1 MIYSSCPTCG
11 FFIGNV
17 SENYENE
24 KEKISNNVKLSQ
36 EQKNNEISKLLRSL
50 KIRRYCCRMRIM
62 TCKNIVDEI
71 LPINQ
76 EKL

>member
-11 FFIGNV
+11 FFLGNIN
-17 SENYENE
+17 ENYEKE
-24 KEKISNNVKLSQ
+24 KEKINSDNKLSV
-36 EQKNNEISKLLRSL
+36 EEKNNEISKLLRSL

-62 TCKNIVDEI
+62 TCKNLVDEI

>member
-11 FFIGNV
+11 FFLGNIN
-17 SENYENE
+17 ENYEKE
-24 KEKISNNVKLSQ
+24 KEKISNDNKLSV
-36 EQKNNEISKLLRSL
+36 EEKNNEISKLLRNL

-62 TCKNIVDEI
+62 TCKNLVDEI
-71 LPINQ
+71 LSINQ

>member
-17 SENYENE
+17 SENYEKE

-36 EQKNNEISKLLRSL
+36 EEKNNEISKLLRNL

>member
-11 FFIGNV
+11 FFLGNV
-17 SENYENE
+17 NENYEKE
-24 KEKISNNVKLSQ
+24 KEKILNNVKLSLD
-36 EQKNNEISKLLRSL
+36 EKNKEISKLLKNL

-62 TCKNIVDEI
+62 TCTNVVNEI

-76 EKL
+76 EKI

>member
-11 FFIGNV
+11 FFLGNIN
-17 SENYENE
+17 ENYEKE
-24 KEKISNNVKLSQ
+24 KEKINSDNKLSV
-36 EQKNNEISKLLRSL
+36 EEKNNEISKLLRNL

-62 TCKNIVDEI
+62 TCKNLVDEI

>member
-17 SENYENE
+17 SENYEKE

-62 TCKNIVDEI
+62 TCTNVVNEI

-76 EKL
+76 EKI